1 MTNEDG
7 RNVEAPGIPVGQKAD
22 APRVV
27 DPATPPHQIDR
38 AVRPPDQYESYDSY
52 LYRVRAHRT
61 NAEIA
66 MRPKKAGDDEP
77 GGGLHHP

>member
-1 MTNEDG
+1 MANEDG
-7 RNVEAPGIPVGQKAD
+7 RNVEPSGTLEDQKAD

-27 DPATPPHQIDR
+27 DPAAKPHQIDQ
-38 AVRPPDQYESYDSY
+38 AVKSPDQYESYESY

-66 MRPKKAGDDEP
+66 MRPKKAGDDQP
-77 GGGLHHP
+77 GEEV

>member
-7 RNVEAPGIPVGQKAD
+7 RNVEPSGTPEDQKAD

-27 DPATPPHQIDR
+27 DPAAKPHQIDR
-38 AVRPPDQYESYDSY
+38 AVRPPDQYESYERF

-61 NAEIA
+61 TADIA

-77 GGGLHHP
+77 GGGLNHP